1 MKKVM
6 IELAFESYDHLRTR
20 CDPSSP
26 ELELLINA
34 CIDTR
39 LNGKRIERIVQ
50 ILCEKEQAVRLLS
63 IAIRV
68 CPDAVPAIRR
78 SLGLPADQ

>member
-39 LNGKRIERIVQ
+39 LNGKRIERIVP
-50 ILCEKEQAVRLLS
+50 IDRKSV
-63 IAIRV
+63 V
-68 CPDAVPAIRR
+68 
-78 SLGLPADQ
+78 